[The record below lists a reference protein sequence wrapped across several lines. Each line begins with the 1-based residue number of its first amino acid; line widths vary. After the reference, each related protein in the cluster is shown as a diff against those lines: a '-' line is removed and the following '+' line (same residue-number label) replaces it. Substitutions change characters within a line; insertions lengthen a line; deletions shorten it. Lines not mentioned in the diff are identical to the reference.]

1 MSDTKERRIVVEVVA
16 HADVQRLDGRIDE
29 LVKENAALKGRIE
42 GLHRM
47 IFELID
53 KLSDRSK

>member
-1 MSDTKERRIVVEVVA
+1 MSDTNERRIVVEVVS

-29 LVKENAALKGRIE
+29 LIRENAALSGRID

-53 KLSDRSK
+53 KLSDRR